1 MGGKRNLPESG
12 RIFEMQRISSEIDN
26 SLGSERTYPAVPS
39 AIDNQ
44 DGLR

>member
-1 MGGKRNLPESG
+1 MGGRRNLPESG

-26 SLGSERTYPAVPS
+26 SLRSGQTYPGVPS

-44 DGLR
+44 DGLK